1 MISLRTQNCVFQAHK
16 KSIFKS
22 PILPIFQINSVSRAR
37 PKKVQTW
44 MGIRLDPTEW
54 GFRIKN
60 GLLVP
65 VMIDNGVRM
74 APDAVLDFISSAH
87 VQRGANRID
96 VAV

>member
-1 MISLRTQNCVFQAHK
+1 
-16 KSIFKS
+16 
-22 PILPIFQINSVSRAR
+22 
-37 PKKVQTW
+37 

-74 APDAVLDFISSAH
+74 APDAVLDFINCSCTTGCKS
-87 VQRGANRID
+87 NRCSCVKLGMPCNLSCTNCEGRD
-96 VAV
+96 CDNAAEF